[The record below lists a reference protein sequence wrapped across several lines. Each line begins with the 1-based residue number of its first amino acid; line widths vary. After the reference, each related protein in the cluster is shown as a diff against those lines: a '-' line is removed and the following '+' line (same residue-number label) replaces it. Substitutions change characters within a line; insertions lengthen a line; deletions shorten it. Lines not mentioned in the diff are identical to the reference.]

1 VTAAPPPAEA
11 PSGPRSVSL
20 RLPTYRVW
28 VTYALLGVIG
38 LVFLAQFALNPFGPG
53 ADPILVWGAK
63 ENTLIAQ
70 GQVWRLV
77 TAIFIHGS
85 VLHFAFNAY
94 ALYNIGRQLEATY
107 GGLRFG
113 ALFGLSGLSGSIAS
127 LLFNPYPSIGA
138 SGAIF
143 GLIGAE
149 AVLLYRNRALL
160 GPRGRSALQN
170 IVLIAGV
177 NLLFGLQGGIDNW
190 AHLGGLLGGLALGWV
205 IGPVWAVR
213 TEPLSPPAIVDEHP
227 LAVGRGLFIVAYG
240 LGLVVFTAFI
250 LLARSLLR

>member
-1 VTAAPPPAEA
+1 MTAAPPP
-11 PSGPRSVSL
+11 PVQLITL
-20 RLPTYRVW
+20 RLPTHRVW
-28 VTYALLGVIG
+28 VTYVLLGIIG
-38 LVFLAQFALNPFGPG
+38 LVFLAQLALNPFGPG
-53 ADPILVWGAK
+53 IDPILAWGAK

-94 ALYNIGRQLEATY
+94 ALFNLGRQLETTY
-107 GGLRFG
+107 GGVRFG
-113 ALFGLSGLSGSIAS
+113 ALFGLSGLSGSVAS
-127 LLFNPYPSIGA
+127 LLLNPHASIGA

-143 GLIGAE
+143 GLIGGE

-160 GPRGRSALQN
+160 GPRGQSALQN
-170 IVLIAGV
+170 ILLIAGV

-190 AHLGGLLGGLALGWV
+190 AHLGGLLGGLALGWA

-213 TEPLSPPAIVDEHP
+213 AEPLAPPTIVDEHP
-227 LAVGRGLFIVAYG
+227 LTVGRGLFIIAHG
-240 LGLVVFTAFI
+240 LSLMVLTAFI
-250 LLARSLLR
+250 LLAQSFLR